1 MDIFGSIATSFAV
14 AILSFS
20 SAAPSQVSSKSLDLT
35 RDLNALQAITD
46 SKRDEPPL
54 DENLLKTLTSEVTS
68 AEYVAPKEQVKAA
81 LPAFPV
87 AGSGFLGAPQYVVDL
102 AASASSRTGMPV
114 ALILAQLK
122 KESGF
127 NPRAVSRTNDHGIA
141 QIHFPKPGV
150 TLEQAYDPSFAINW
164 QADVMTS
171 RFKTYGN
178 WRTAL
183 AAYNAGDGG
192 MKRGLG
198 FTYADTVLRMAGL

>member
-1 MDIFGSIATSFAV
+1 MDIFGSIATSLAV
-14 AILSFS
+14 AILSLS
-20 SAAPSQVSSKSLDLT
+20 PAPNQISSKSLDLT
-35 RDLNALQAITD
+35 RELNGLQSLNESLNKD
-46 SKRDEPPL
+46 SVFDE
-54 DENLLKTLTSEVTS
+54 ELLKTLTSEIKS
-68 AEYVAPKEQVKAA
+68 AEHIAPPEPPKKT
-81 LPAFPV
+81 PPNFPTTG
-87 AGSGFLGAPQYVVDL
+87 AGFLGAPQYVVDL
-102 AASASSRTGMPV
+102 ATSASTRTGMPV

-183 AAYNAGDGG
+183 AAYNAGDAG

-198 FTYADTVLRMAGL
+198 FTYADIVLRLSGI